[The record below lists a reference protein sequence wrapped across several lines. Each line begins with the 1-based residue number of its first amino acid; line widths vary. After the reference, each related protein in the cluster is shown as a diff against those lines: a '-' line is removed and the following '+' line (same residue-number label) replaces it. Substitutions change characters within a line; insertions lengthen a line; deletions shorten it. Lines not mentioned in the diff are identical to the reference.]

1 MSLLL
6 KMTSGAEAEISYQE
20 NLIML
25 HSPDISAQWSPNR
38 IGLEVTKFGE
48 IVKVG
53 FKTLSPKDP
62 NVIFNY
68 QSFHFAVEHYGRICE
83 FFKAFGFP
91 AHCFMDLSN
100 LGGDAA

>member
-6 KMTSGAEAEISYQE
+6 KMTSGAEAEISYQD

-38 IGLEVTKFGE
+38 VGLQVTNHGTL
-48 IVKVG
+48 VKVG
-53 FKTLSPKDP
+53 FTTLSSKDP
-62 NVIFNY
+62 SVSNHY
-68 QSFHFAVEHYGRICE
+68 QSFHFAVEHYDRICE

-91 AHCFMDLSN
+91 AHCFTDLSPLN
-100 LGGDAA
+100 KNAV